1 MAGFR
6 PLVNEPR
13 AADGAGED
21 AAMAHFTS
29 YDGTK
34 LAFRR
39 TGAGHPLVCL
49 PGGPGRTPDYLGD
62 LGGLGG
68 SRELI
73 LPDTRGTGASE
84 APVDPATYRCDR
96 LARDVE
102 ALRAELGLE
111 RIDLLGHSA
120 GGNVALSYAA
130 AYPDR
135 IGHLVLLSPGLQ
147 PLGLDLTDAQQQA
160 AMRRRSAE
168 PWYSDAQAAIQAAE
182 AGADSAENRLR
193 YMPFFY
199 GRWDDAARA
208 HAQVGVS
215 ERARAVQAG
224 FYAAGAFDPP
234 ATRAGLA
241 RVTGPVMMYVGEVE
255 IGPTAELA
263 AEAAGLF
270 PGWELTVQPGAGHY
284 PWLDDPARFTATVLA
299 FLGTAA

>member
-1 MAGFR
+1 MAQ
-6 PLVNEPR
+6 
-13 AADGAGED
+13 
-21 AAMAHFTS
+21 FTS
-29 YDGTK
+29 YDGTR

-39 TGAGHPLVCL
+39 AGAGRPLVCL
-49 PGGPGRTPDYLGD
+49 PGGPGRTPGYLGD
-62 LGGLGG
+62 LGGLGAW
-68 SRELI
+68 RELI
-73 LPDTRGTGASE
+73 LPDTRGTGESAVP
-84 APVDPATYRCDR
+84 ADPATYRYDR

-120 GGNVALSYAA
+120 GGNVALNYAA
-130 AYPDR
+130 AYPER
-135 IGHLVLLSPGLQ
+135 IGHLVLLSPGPQ
-147 PLGLDLTDAQQQA
+147 PLGLAFTEAQQQA

-168 PWYSDAQAAIQAAE
+168 PWYQEAQAAIQAAE
-182 AGADSAENRLR
+182 AGDDSAETRVR

-208 HAQVGVS
+208 HALVGFS
-215 ERARAVQAG
+215 EQARAVQAG
-224 FYAAGAFDPP
+224 FYAPGAFDPP

-241 RVTGPVMMYVGEVE
+241 QVTAPVMVYAGEVE

-284 PWLDDPARFTATVLA
+284 PWLDDPAWFTARLLA
-299 FLGTAA
+299 FLG

>member
-1 MAGFR
+1 MAQ
-6 PLVNEPR
+6 
-13 AADGAGED
+13 
-21 AAMAHFTS
+21 FTS

-39 TGAGHPLVCL
+39 AGAGRPLVCL

-62 LGGLGG
+62 LGGLGD

-73 LPDTRGTGASE
+73 LPDTRGTGESAVP
-84 APVDPATYRCDR
+84 ADLATYRCDR

-120 GGNVALSYAA
+120 GGSVALLYAA
-130 AYPDR
+130 AYPER
-135 IGHLVLLSPGLQ
+135 IGHLVLLSPGMG
-147 PLGLDLTDAQQQA
+147 PLGLDFTDAQQQE

-168 PWYSDAQAAIQAAE
+168 PWYQEARAAVQAAE
-182 AGADSAENRLR
+182 AGDDSAQTRLR

-199 GRWDDAARA
+199 GRWDDAARV
-208 HAQVGVS
+208 HALVGFS
-215 ERARAVQAG
+215 ERASAVQAG
-224 FYAAGAFDPP
+224 FYAPGAFDPP
-234 ATRAGLA
+234 AIRAGLA
-241 RVTGPVMMYVGEVE
+241 QVTAPVMMYAGEVE

-263 AEAAGLF
+263 ADAVGLF

-284 PWLDDPARFTATVLA
+284 PWLDDPAWFTAALLA
-299 FLGTAA
+299 FLG

>member
-1 MAGFR
+1 MAR
-6 PLVNEPR
+6 
-13 AADGAGED
+13 
-21 AAMAHFTS
+21 FTS

-39 TGAGHPLVCL
+39 AGAGRPLVCL

-68 SRELI
+68 WRELI
-73 LPDTRGTGASE
+73 LPDTRGTGESAVP
-84 APVDPATYRCDR
+84 ADPAATYRCDR

-120 GGNVALSYAA
+120 GGSVALRYAA
-130 AYPDR
+130 AYPER
-135 IGHLVLLSPGLQ
+135 IDHLVLLSPGPQ
-147 PLGLDLTDAQQQA
+147 PLGLGFTDAQQQA

-168 PWYSDAQAAIQAAE
+168 PWYQEAQAAIQAAD
-182 AGADSAENRLR
+182 AGDDSAETRLR

-208 HAQVGVS
+208 HAATGFS
-215 ERARAVQAG
+215 ERASAVQAG
-224 FYAAGAFDPP
+224 FYAPGAFDPP

-241 RVTGPVMMYVGEVE
+241 QVTAPVMVYAGEVE

-263 AEAAGLF
+263 AQAAGLF
-270 PGWELTVQPGAGHY
+270 PGWELAVQPGAGHY
-284 PWLDDPARFTATVLA
+284 PWLDDPAWFTAKLLA
-299 FLGTAA
+299 FLG

>member
-1 MAGFR
+1 MAQFR
-6 PLVNEPR
+6 
-13 AADGAGED
+13 
-21 AAMAHFTS
+21 S

-39 TGAGHPLVCL
+39 AGTGRPLVCL

-73 LPDTRGTGASE
+73 LPDTRGTGESA
-84 APVDPATYRCDR
+84 APADPAATYRCDQ

-120 GGNVALSYAA
+120 GGSVALRYAA
-130 AYPDR
+130 ACPER
-135 IGHLVLLSPGLQ
+135 IDHLVLLSPGPQ
-147 PLGLDLTDAQQQA
+147 PLGLDFTDAQQQA

-168 PWYSDAQAAIQAAE
+168 PWYQEARAAIAAAE
-182 AGADSAENRLR
+182 AGDDSAETRLR

-208 HAQVGVS
+208 HALAGFS

-224 FYAAGAFDPP
+224 FYAPGAFDPP

-241 RVTGPVMMYVGEVE
+241 QVSAPVMVYAGEAE
-255 IGPTAELA
+255 IGPTAEVA

-284 PWLDDPARFTATVLA
+284 PWLDDPAWFTARLLA
-299 FLGTAA
+299 FLG

>member
-1 MAGFR
+1 MAQ
-6 PLVNEPR
+6 
-13 AADGAGED
+13 
-21 AAMAHFTS
+21 FTS

-39 TGAGHPLVCL
+39 AGAGRPLVCL

-73 LPDTRGTGASE
+73 LPDTRGTGESAVP
-84 APVDPATYRCDR
+84 ADPATTYRCDR

-120 GGNVALSYAA
+120 GGSVALRYAA
-130 AYPDR
+130 AYPER
-135 IGHLVLLSPGLQ
+135 IDHLVLLSPGPQ
-147 PLGLDLTDAQQQA
+147 PLGLDFTDAQQQA

-168 PWYSDAQAAIQAAE
+168 PWYREAQAAIQAAG
-182 AGADSAENRLR
+182 AGDDSAETRLR

-208 HAQVGVS
+208 HALVGFS

-224 FYAAGAFDPP
+224 FYAPGAFDPP

-241 RVTGPVMMYVGEVE
+241 QVTAPVMVYAGEVE

-284 PWLDDPARFTATVLA
+284 PWLDDPAWFTATLLA
-299 FLGTAA
+299 FLG

>member
-1 MAGFR
+1 MAQ
-6 PLVNEPR
+6 
-13 AADGAGED
+13 
-21 AAMAHFTS
+21 FTS

-39 TGAGHPLVCL
+39 AGSGRPLVCL

-62 LGGLGG
+62 LGGLGAW
-68 SRELI
+68 RELI
-73 LPDTRGTGASE
+73 LPDTRGTGESAVP
-84 APVDPATYRCDR
+84 ADPVTYRCDL

-111 RIDLLGHSA
+111 RFDLLGHSA
-120 GGNVALSYAA
+120 GGSVALRYAG
-130 AYPDR
+130 AYPER
-135 IGHLVLLSPGLQ
+135 IGHLVLLSPGMG
-147 PLGLDLTDAQQQA
+147 PLGLAVTDAQQQA
-160 AMRRRSAE
+160 AMRRRSGE
-168 PWYSDAQAAIQAAE
+168 PWYQEARAAAQAAD
-182 AGADSAENRLR
+182 AGDGSAETRLR

-208 HAQVGVS
+208 HALVGFS

-224 FYAAGAFDPP
+224 FYAPGGFDPP

-241 RVTGPVMMYVGEVE
+241 RVTAPVMMYVGQAE
-255 IGPTAELA
+255 IGPTPELA

-284 PWLDDPARFTATVLA
+284 PWLDDPAWFTARLLD
-299 FLGTAA
+299 FLG

>member
-1 MAGFR
+1 MGQ
-6 PLVNEPR
+6 
-13 AADGAGED
+13 
-21 AAMAHFTS
+21 FTS

-39 TGAGHPLVCL
+39 AGTGRPLVCL

-73 LPDTRGTGASE
+73 LPDTRGTGESAVP
-84 APVDPATYRCDR
+84 ADPATYRCDR

-111 RIDLLGHSA
+111 RMDLLGHSA
-120 GGNVALSYAA
+120 GGNVALCYAA
-130 AYPDR
+130 TCPQR
-135 IGHLVLLSPGLQ
+135 IDHLVLLSPGLQ

-168 PWYSDAQAAIQAAE
+168 PWYREAQAAIQAAE
-182 AGADSAENRLR
+182 AGDDSAETRLR

-208 HAQVGVS
+208 HALVGFS
-215 ERARAVQAG
+215 ERATAVQAG
-224 FYAAGAFDPP
+224 FYAPGAFDPP

-241 RVTGPVMMYVGEVE
+241 QVTAPVMVYAGEAE
-255 IGPTAELA
+255 IGPTTELA

-284 PWLDDPARFTATVLA
+284 PWLDDPAWFTAALLA
-299 FLGTAA
+299 FLG